1 MRDSVA
7 TGTRV
12 PVLRVSEL
20 NRLLRTCLEA
30 DVPEV
35 WVAGEISNL
44 KVHTSGHCYFRL
56 KDADGQIAAVMFRSA
71 ARLLRFK
78 PQDGLA
84 VLAHGRV
91 SIYEVR
97 GDLQLYVDAIEP
109 RGVGGAQLALE
120 QLKRRLAEEG
130 LFASE
135 RKRPLPY
142 WPRRVGVVT
151 ALSGAA
157 VHDIVTTL
165 RGRLPGVRVVL
176 RPVRVQGDLAG
187 ADIVAALDDLG
198 REAEVD
204 VIIVGRGGGSIED
217 LWAFNEER
225 VARAIAA
232 APVPVVSAVGHEID
246 VTLADLA
253 ADCRAATPT
262 AAAAMVVPEA
272 RQLAALL
279 SRRADA
285 MAAALLSSLR
295 RGRERVTALARHVRD
310 PRQTLVRQR
319 LRIDELADRGA
330 RGIAGTLRA
339 ARARLAAAAERLQA
353 LSPLAVLERGY
364 AIAHR
369 GDDGQVVR
377 SAAEIAPG
385 DELDVR
391 FRRGAARVRVERVEQ
406 EGGIGTATGR
416 GG

>member
-20 NRLLRTCLEA
+20 NRLLRTSLETS
-30 DVPEV
+30 VPAV

-56 KDADGQIAAVMFRSA
+56 KDAEGQIAAVMFRSA
-71 ARLLRFK
+71 ARSLRFK
-78 PQDGLA
+78 PEDGLA

-91 SIYEVR
+91 SLYEVR
-97 GDLQLYVDAIEP
+97 GDLQLYVDALEP

-130 LFASE
+130 LFAAE
-135 RKRPLPY
+135 RKRPLPA

-157 VHDIVTTL
+157 VHDIVTSL
-165 RGRLPGVRVVL
+165 RGRLPGIRVVV
-176 RPVRVQGDLAG
+176 RPVRVQGEFAG
-187 ADIVAALDDLG
+187 GDIVAALTDLA
-198 REAEVD
+198 REPEID

-225 VARAIAA
+225 VARAIVA
-232 APVPVVSAVGHEID
+232 APVPVVSAVGHEVD

-262 AAAAMVVPEA
+262 AAAALVVPDA
-272 RQLAALL
+272 RVLSQQLT
-279 SRRADA
+279 RRADA
-285 MAAALLSSLR
+285 MAAALLLSLLR
-295 RGRERVTALARHVRD
+295 RRERVQALARHVRD
-310 PRQTLVRQR
+310 PRQTLLRQR
-319 LRIDELADRGA
+319 LRIDELGERGA
-330 RGIAGTLRA
+330 RAVIGTLRA
-339 ARARLAAAAERLQA
+339 ARARLVAAGERLQA

-364 AIAHR
+364 AIAR
-369 GDDGQVVR
+369 RTSDGHVVR
-377 SAAEIAPG
+377 SAGELARG
-385 DELDVR
+385 DQLEVL
-391 FRRGAARVRVERVEQ
+391 FRRGAARVRVEGVE
-406 EGGIGTATGR
+406 
-416 GG
+416 